1 MYPEAVHQIMA
12 MMCSLMGWQLLNPAK
27 IIKEPRFLFWNFRCA
42 RRNRFFDPLRK
53 GNHFLTLQNLY
64 RNLLNIFKDKINVE
78 AKYLNIEKIY
88 KTSMNINIQ
97 ATGYGGIV
105 RSIVYVFVH
114 IKKNQYILARFIMLF
129 IINRVSFLQFVLYR
143 NSYFGNWISQTY
155 IHVASE
161 DFITGPLELRR
172 CRTTA
177 FLEVPT

>member
-12 MMCSLMGWQLLNPAK
+12 MMSSLMGWQLLNPAK

-114 IKKNQYILARFIMLF
+114 IKKKTNIFLLDLSCCSLSTEYRSFSLCYIEIVILGTEYPRHTYMLHLKILSLAHW
-129 IINRVSFLQFVLYR
+129 SWE
-143 NSYFGNWISQTY
+143 G
-155 IHVASE
+155 A
-161 DFITGPLELRR
+161 GPPP
-172 CRTTA
+172 
-177 FLEVPT
+177 F

>member
-1 MYPEAVHQIMA
+1 M
-12 MMCSLMGWQLLNPAK
+12 
-27 IIKEPRFLFWNFRCA
+27 
-42 RRNRFFDPLRK
+42 
-53 GNHFLTLQNLY
+53 Y

-143 NSYFGNWISQTY
+143 NSYFGN
-155 IHVASE
+155 
-161 DFITGPLELRR
+161 
-172 CRTTA
+172 
-177 FLEVPT
+177 